1 MKKLVAFIIFFA
13 IYSASIAQSLSKINN
28 TTAENNQVLTDN
40 TIVVAYNGT
49 TATVTVADNIA
60 QQVTQIVSGA
70 HVSITS
76 NNTSTE
82 ITYILNGSSTDGE
95 FFLNSAYNCTII
107 LNGLTLTNTTP
118 NFCSAAIKIQNSN
131 RTNINVASGTTNTIT
146 DASSGSD
153 KGCLL
158 VKSEAIFNGNGT
170 LNIIGN
176 LKHGI
181 KTDEYVVINDAT
193 INITSAAGDGISCNQ
208 YLLVESGTINISG
221 TDDDGIQCDI
231 DGNASTGST
240 NNHEN
245 EDSGNIYICGGN
257 ININCP
263 ATAAKGIKSEG
274 NIYISDNAN
283 ISITTTGNGSW
294 DEDDL
299 ETNAACGISAD
310 GDIDISGGNI
320 SLTATG
326 AGGKGIKCDGFLM
339 VSDGYISISTSGNI
353 YYNNGTTENNNYTG
367 NTDNID
373 NDLYSSPK
381 GIRVGVKTENGNS
394 YTYSGGIVISGG
406 IIKVTTSGV
415 NGEGIES
422 KNSLEISGGEIFV
435 NAYDDGIN
443 AGQDINITNG
453 YIYSR
458 STNNDGIDAN
468 GNLYINGGLVYAIG
482 GNAPEVAIDANS
494 EEGKHLYLN
503 GGTIISIGGL
513 EQGSFLSQTCYQTA
527 IVNSNTWY
535 SITYN
540 NNTIAFFTP
549 SINTSGPGGGPGGW
563 PGSNS
568 SSLIIST
575 PSTPT
580 LYSDVTPIG
589 GTAIFEENCFLNTS
603 VSGGNFVNISI
614 YGNSGG
620 GNSIQNVNAE
630 NITIKTKNGNIV
642 VEGCDNCDVKVFD
655 IKGRLVGKSGL
666 ASGIYIVKINN
677 HQAYKVIV
685 SR

>member
-1 MKKLVAFIIFFA
+1 MKRLASLLFLFFV
-13 IYSASIAQSLSKINN
+13 ILSSIAQNPSKISN

-40 TIVVAYNGT
+40 TIVVTYNGT
-49 TATVTVADNIA
+49 TANVTVADNIA
-60 QQVTQIVSGA
+60 QQITQTVSGA

-76 NNTSTE
+76 SNTSNE

-118 NFCSAAIKIQNSN
+118 NFGNAAIKIENSN
-131 RTNINVASGTTNTIT
+131 RTNINVASGTSNTIT

-158 VKSEAIFNGNGT
+158 VKGEARFNGNGI
-170 LNIIGN
+170 LNVIGN

-181 KTDEYVVINDAT
+181 KANEYVVINDAT

-208 YLLVESGTINISG
+208 YLLVESGSITIND

-231 DGNASTGST
+231 DGDASTGST

-257 ININCP
+257 VNINCP
-263 ATAAKGIKSEG
+263 GTAAKGIKSEG
-274 NIYISDNAN
+274 DIYISDNAN
-283 ISITTTGNGSW
+283 ISITTTGGGSW

-310 GDIDISGGNI
+310 GDINISGGNI

-326 AGGKGIKCDGFLM
+326 AGGKGLKCDGFLM
-339 VSDGYISISTSGNI
+339 VSGGYISISTSGNM

-406 IIKVTTSGV
+406 FIKVTTSGV

-482 GNAPEVAIDANS
+482 GNAPEVAIDVNS

-503 GGTIISIGGL
+503 SGTVISIGGL
-513 EQGSFLSQTCYQTA
+513 EQGSLLSQTCYQSTT
-527 IVNSNTWY
+527 INSNTWY
-535 SITYN
+535 SITYD
-540 NNTIAFFTP
+540 NNTIAFLTP
-549 SINTSGPGGGPGGW
+549 SISTSGPGGGPGGW

-580 LYSDVTPIG
+580 INSDVTPTG
-589 GTAIFEENCFLNTS
+589 GTAIFEENCFLNSS
-603 VSGGNFVNISI
+603 VSGGNAVNISI

-620 GNSIQNVNAE
+620 GSSIQNVNAE
-630 NITIKTKNGNIV
+630 NITIKTENGNIV

-655 IKGRLVGKSGL
+655 IEGRVVGNSGL
-666 ASGIYIVKINN
+666 ASGIYIVKVNN
-677 HQAYKVIV
+677 FPAYKAVV
-685 SR
+685 TR